1 MRRFVPVFAVVLGVL
16 GVLEPRLAAQKE
28 GQLFIKIVGP
38 DGKPVEDLKASDVS
52 VTEGGAAC
60 KTVKVEPIDWPMKLQ
75 ILVDNGKV
83 NTNPINPLR
92 DGLAAFFDL
101 IPEGVEVSM
110 YTTAPQPRP
119 IGKPTADK
127 QQLVKAIALIAP
139 DTGAGAFFDALSE
152 AATRTDKDKA
162 PHFPVMMMVGSD
174 LGRSEARDRDFQK
187 LQENIIK
194 HGMTVHVIVASG
206 GSGSAASGG
215 AMQTEVGLALTK
227 LSGGRYENITGGT
240 RLATLLPE
248 FAKQIAASD
257 AKQRHQFRVTYERPT
272 DKPAKPGTQVGAT
285 VSRPGSVTLSIDG
298 HMP

>member
-1 MRRFVPVFAVVLGVL
+1 MRRFVPVFAAVLGVL

-38 DGKPVEDLKASDVS
+38 DGKPVEDLKAGDVS
-52 VTEGGAAC
+52 VTEDGAVC

-75 ILVDNGKV
+75 ILIDNGKV
-83 NTNPINPLR
+83 ITNPINPLR
-92 DGLAAFFDL
+92 DGLTALFDL

-119 IGKPTADK
+119 IGKPTTDK
-127 QQLVKAIALIAP
+127 PQLLKAIALIAP
-139 DTGAGAFFDALSE
+139 DSGAGAFFDALSE
-152 AATRTDKDKA
+152 AATRTDKDKT
-162 PHFPVMMMVGSD
+162 PHFPVILMVGSD
-174 LGRSEARDRDFQK
+174 LGTSNVRDRDYQQ
-187 LQENIIK
+187 LQNNIIK
-194 HGMTVHVIVASG
+194 HGMTVHVILASGGAGSG
-206 GSGSAASGG
+206 GSGGVI
-215 AMQTEVGLALTK
+215 QTEVGLALTK

-248 FAKQIAASD
+248 FGKRIAESN

-272 DKPAKPGTQVGAT
+272 ATPAKPGTQVGAS